1 MNKIAFAAFAA
12 LLLSSTAQAADLSFP
27 SDNPVATLT
36 IPDDWGP
43 KETDTGIDATSPDNA
58 VYLSVDVAD
67 AKDTDATVK
76 AAVKYLSDQGVTVDD
91 KSMKQDN
98 GTLNGMQ
105 LFTVSWAG
113 TDKDGPATIGLAR
126 VTVAADK
133 NLVFTY
139 WGTKG
144 SEDADQ
150 AKINEIM
157 RSLKAAAK

>member
-1 MNKIAFAAFAA
+1 MKNLILAAAAA
-12 LLLSSTAQAADLSFP
+12 LLLAGTAQAGEISFP
-27 SDNPVATLT
+27 SDAPVATMT

-58 VYLSVDVAD
+58 VYLSVDVAS
-67 AKDTDATVK
+67 AADTDATVK
-76 AAVKYLSDQGVTVDD
+76 AAIKYLGDQGVTVDD
-91 KSMKQDN
+91 KSAKQEN
-98 GTLNGMQ
+98 GTLNGLP

-113 TDKDGPATIGLAR
+113 TDKDGAVTIGLAA

-150 AKINEIM
+150 AKITDIM
-157 RSLKAAAK
+157 RSLKPAAK

>member
-1 MNKIAFAAFAA
+1 MAGA
-12 LLLSSTAQAADLSFP
+12 AQAGEISFP
-27 SDNPVATLT
+27 SDDPVATMT

-67 AKDTDATVK
+67 AKDTDATVQ
-76 AAVKYLSDQGVTVDD
+76 AAVKYLADQGVTVDE
-91 KSMKQDN
+91 KSAKQDE
-98 GTLNGMQ
+98 GKLNGMP
-105 LFTVSWAG
+105 LFSVEWTG
-113 TDKDGPATIGLAR
+113 NDKDGPVTIGLAA

-144 SEDADQ
+144 DEDKDS
-150 AKINEIM
+150 AKITEIM
-157 RSLKAAAK
+157 RSLKPAG